1 MKDIK
6 KLKSLLA
13 PAIFVLKK
21 EHQHEVMQLIN
32 ALADD
37 SERLDHAQHL
47 LCEVGNVID
56 SMLPTTTVNS
66 SEADDV
72 RIKINDAINLSAS
85 RDAINHYFKQSPF
98 NEESLLNN
106 ECPCH
111 LYEDS
116 ILVINP
122 VIRCIQ

>member
-1 MKDIK
+1 MSNIE

-32 ALADD
+32 SLADD
-37 SERLDHAQHL
+37 SERLDHAEHL
-47 LCEVGNVID
+47 LCEVGNVI
-56 SMLPTTTVNS
+56 S
-66 SEADDV
+66 SALLRTEASLFGADDMQIDSNNV
-72 RIKINDAINLSAS
+72 INLSVS
-85 RDAINHYFKQSPF
+85 REAINHYFKQPF
-98 NEESLLNN
+98 QEVPFHNEW
-106 ECPCH
+106 PCH
-111 LYEDS
+111 QHEES